1 MKTLITLAALLA
13 LSGCAGQPMSPDE
26 QARLGAF
33 FTALSGAAAQQQA
46 DTNADF
52 YYRQQY
58 YQQVEQTGAMQNVSN
73 DLYDI
78 KTQQRQNAIEQRGAQ
93 GWY

>member
-1 MKTLITLAALLA
+1 MKTLLTLAALLA
-13 LSGCAGQPMSPDE
+13 LAGCAGQPMDTDE

-46 DTNADF
+46 DTNAEF
-52 YYRQQY
+52 YQRQMY
-58 YQQVEQTGAMQNVSN
+58 YQQVQQAGALQNLSN

-78 KTQQRQNAIEQRGAQ
+78 KVQDRQNAIEQRGAQ